1 MGEAN
6 PAVRLNFLKQGASGD
21 KPVIVL
27 SHALGCD
34 LGMWDGV
41 AAALEDR
48 YTVLRY
54 DHRGHGQSELVP
66 GPYSVHAL
74 ADDAAALIRRE
85 LGRPVHFV
93 GLSMGGMTAQAM
105 AARHPDLIQSIV
117 VANATDHF
125 DAPAR
130 AMWQVLMDMVHQQ
143 GVAAAADGAMQR
155 CFTPEFHADQP
166 PGGAAQ
172 VAKFRALL
180 LAMDTQAY
188 VDCCLAVSRIDFR
201 KSNRRIA
208 CPALVI
214 AGSRDEATPP
224 AMSEAIQAGIQGAQL
239 ALMDTAHLSA
249 VEQPLVF
256 AKLLSGFFDAQRS

>member
-1 MGEAN
+1 MGEVSPVA
-6 PAVRLNFLKQGASGD
+6 RLNFRKQGPGGD
-21 KPVIVL
+21 TPVVVL

-41 AAALEDR
+41 AAALGDR

-54 DHRGHGQSELVP
+54 DHRGHGQSEVVP
-66 GPYSVHAL
+66 GPYSVQAL

-85 LGRPVHFV
+85 VGRPVHFV

-130 AMWQVLMDMVHQQ
+130 ALRHALVDMVRQQ
-143 GVAAAADGAMQR
+143 GVAASLDGAIQR
-155 CFTPEFHADQP
+155 CFTPEFRADQP
-166 PGGAAQ
+166 PGSAAR
-172 VAKFRALL
+172 VAQCRAVM

-188 VDCCLAVSRIDFR
+188 VDCCQAVSRIDFR

-214 AGSRDEATPP
+214 AGSRDDATPL
-224 AMSEAIQAGIQGAQL
+224 AMSEAVQAGIQGAQL

-249 VEQPLVF
+249 VEQPVVF
-256 AKLLSGFFDAQRS
+256 AKLLSVFFDAQRS

>member
-6 PAVRLNFLKQGASGD
+6 PAVRLNFLRQGAGGD
-21 KPVIVL
+21 RPVLVL

-54 DHRGHGQSELVP
+54 DHRGHGRSELIP

-74 ADDAAALIRRE
+74 ADDAA
-85 LGRPVHFV
+85 
-93 GLSMGGMTAQAM
+93 
-105 AARHPDLIQSIV
+105 
-117 VANATDHF
+117 
-125 DAPAR
+125 
-130 AMWQVLMDMVHQQ
+130 
-143 GVAAAADGAMQR
+143 MQL
-155 CFTPEFHADQP
+155 CFTPEFRADQP
-166 PGGAAQ
+166 PGSAAR
-172 VAKFRALL
+172 VAHYRALL

-188 VDCCLAVSRIDFR
+188 VDSCQAVSRIDFR

-214 AGSRDEATPP
+214 AGSRDEATPL
-224 AMSEAIQAGIQGAQL
+224 AMFGAIHAGIQGAQL
-239 ALMDTAHLSA
+239 ALMDTAHLSS
-249 VEQPLVF
+249 VEQPTAF
-256 AKLLSGFFDAQRS
+256 ARLLSDFFDAQHS

>member
-1 MGEAN
+1 MVDATS
-6 PAVRLNFLKQGASGD
+6 AVRLNFLKQGTGGD
-21 KPVIVL
+21 KPVLVL

-41 AAALEDR
+41 AAALQDR

-54 DHRGHGQSELVP
+54 DHRGHGQSEVVP

-85 LGRPVHFV
+85 VGRPVHFV

-105 AARHPDLIQSIV
+105 AARHPDIIRSIV
-117 VANATDHF
+117 VANAADYF

-130 AMWQVLMDMVHQQ
+130 AMWQALMDMVRQQ
-143 GVAAAADGAMQR
+143 GVGAAVDGAMQR
-155 CFTPEFHADQP
+155 CFTPEFRADQP
-166 PGGAAQ
+166 PGSAAR
-172 VAKFRALL
+172 VAQCRALL

-188 VDCCLAVSRIDFR
+188 VDCCQAVSRIDFR

-249 VEQPLVF
+249 VEQPVVF
-256 AKLLSGFFDAQRS
+256 AKLLSDFFDAQRS

>member
-1 MGEAN
+1 MGEAS
-6 PAVRLNFLKQGASGD
+6 PAARLNFLRQGAGDD
-21 KPVIVL
+21 KPVLVL

-41 AAALEDR
+41 AAALEDC
-48 YTVLRY
+48 YTALRY
-54 DHRGHGQSELVP
+54 DHRGHGQSAVVP

-85 LGRPVHFV
+85 VGRPVHFV
-93 GLSMGGMTAQAM
+93 GLSMGGMTAQAK
-105 AARHPDLIQSIV
+105 AARHPDLIRSIV
-117 VANATDHF
+117 VANATDHV
-125 DAPAR
+125 DAPAH
-130 AMWQVLMDMVHQQ
+130 AMWQALMDMVQQ
-143 GVAAAADGAMQR
+143 GGVAAAADGAMRR
-155 CFTPEFHADQP
+155 CFTPEFRADQP
-166 PGGAAQ
+166 PGSAAR
-172 VAKFRALL
+172 VAQCRALL

-188 VDCCLAVSRIDFR
+188 VDGCQAVSRIDFR

-214 AGSRDEATPP
+214 AGRRDEATPL

-249 VEQPLVF
+249 VEQPVVF
-256 AKLLSGFFDAQRS
+256 ARLLSDFFDAQRS

>member
-1 MGEAN
+1 
-6 PAVRLNFLKQGASGD
+6 
-21 KPVIVL
+21 
-27 SHALGCD
+27 
-34 LGMWDGV
+34 
-41 AAALEDR
+41 
-48 YTVLRY
+48 
-54 DHRGHGQSELVP
+54 
-66 GPYSVHAL
+66 
-74 ADDAAALIRRE
+74 
-85 LGRPVHFV
+85 
-93 GLSMGGMTAQAM
+93 M

-130 AMWQVLMDMVHQQ
+130 AMWQARADLVQRQ
-143 GVAAAADGAMQR
+143 GMAAVADAAMQR
-155 CFTPEFHADQP
+155 WFTPEFRADQP
-166 PGGAAQ
+166 PGSAAR
-172 VAKFRALL
+172 VAQCRAPL

-188 VDCCLAVSRIDFR
+188 VDSCQAVSRIDFR

-214 AGSRDEATPP
+214 AGRRDDATPL

-256 AKLLSGFFDAQRS
+256 AKLLSDFFDAQRS

>member
-1 MGEAN
+1 MGEAS
-6 PAVRLNFLKQGASGD
+6 PAARLNFRKQGPGGD
-21 KPVIVL
+21 TPVVVL

-41 AAALEDR
+41 AAALGDR

-54 DHRGHGQSELVP
+54 DHRGHGQSEVVP
-66 GPYSVHAL
+66 GPYSVQAL

-85 LGRPVHFV
+85 VGRPVHFV

-130 AMWQVLMDMVHQQ
+130 ALWHALVDMVRQQ
-143 GVAAAADGAMQR
+143 GVAASLDGAIQR
-155 CFTPEFHADQP
+155 CFTPEFRADQP
-166 PGGAAQ
+166 PGSAAR
-172 VAKFRALL
+172 VAQCRAQMLS
-180 LAMDTQAY
+180 MNTQAFI
-188 VDCCLAVSRIDFR
+188 DSCQAVSRIDFR

-214 AGSRDEATPP
+214 AGSRDEATPL
-224 AMSEAIQAGIQGAQL
+224 AMSEAVQAGIQGAQL

-249 VEQPLVF
+249 VEQPAVF
-256 AKLLSGFFDAQRS
+256 AKLLSDFFDAQRS